1 MFTISKNM
9 KLMFTRNSKKF
20 GNIAN
25 RFDNLKSLLKVG
37 LVLASVYKVYKTFT
51 KFSKHLQ
58 SWFFTEKK
66 TFHFF
71 LRI

>member
-25 RFDNLKSLLKVG
+25 SFDNLKSLLKVG
-37 LVLASVYKVYKTFT
+37 LVLASDKIITWKIETFNHDPKIMKLAMQKKEKTM
-51 KFSKHLQ
+51 
-58 SWFFTEKK
+58 
-66 TFHFF
+66 
-71 LRI
+71 